1 MELPMDET
9 YSSSIN
15 PAEKISLS
23 DAVKQ
28 GMKQSDSSSVSAIM
42 GVKEVDGSAK
52 VATILLTV
60 GPEIAAE
67 VLRQLTPFEVQHLSA
82 KMASIRALD
91 RDVVLKILREFKDL
105 TFNHAQ
111 ISLDTEAFMQN
122 MLKRVLGAGGAADL
136 LGRLGS
142 SVNLDGIEALSLV
155 QPQAIYEIIKDEH
168 PQIVATLFTFLEPGQ
183 ASALATL
190 FPEDQRNELML
201 RVALLDKVDPSALQE
216 LNEVMQ
222 QSVGPESKKT
232 NTGLGGIVPT
242 AEILNLMTG
251 QMDQRALDGIR
262 SYDSELAD
270 SIVEKMFIF
279 EDFLDVDDRSMQLLL
294 QEIPQDVMIVSLK
307 GASPKLREKIFKN
320 MTRRNAERIRDELD
334 AMPPVKVIDVELQQ
348 KEMIKVA
355 RKMAADQKIVLERV
369 KQFGNLS

>member
-1 MELPMDET
+1 MEQSMDET

-15 PAEKISLS
+15 SAEKISLS

-28 GMKQSDSSSVSAIM
+28 GIKQSNTSSVAAIM

-91 RDVVLKILREFKDL
+91 RDVVINVLREFKDL

-155 QPQAIYEIIKDEH
+155 QPQVIYDIVKDEH

-183 ASALATL
+183 ASALAAL

-201 RVALLDKVDPSALQE
+201 RVALLDKVDPAALQE

-222 QSVGPESKKT
+222 QSVGPESKKS
-232 NTGLGGIVPT
+232 NTGLGGVVPA

-270 SIVEKMFIF
+270 SIAEKMFVF
-279 EDFLDVDDRSMQLLL
+279 EDFLDVDDRSIQLLL

-307 GASPKLREKIFKN
+307 GASPKLRDKMFKN
-320 MTRRNAERIRDELD
+320 MTRRNADRIRDELD
-334 AMPPVKVIDVELQQ
+334 AMPPVKVIDVEQQQ

-355 RKMAADQKIVLERV
+355 RKMASDQKIVLERV
-369 KQFGNLS
+369 KQFGSLS

>member
-9 YSSSIN
+9 YSASIN

-28 GMKQSDSSSVSAIM
+28 GMKESDASKVSAIM

-91 RDVVLKILREFKDL
+91 RDVVINVLREFKDL

-155 QPQAIYEIIKDEH
+155 QPQTIYDIIKDEH
-168 PQIVATLFTFLEPGQ
+168 PQIIATLLTFLEPGQ
-183 ASALATL
+183 ASALASL

-222 QSVGPESKKT
+222 QSVGPESKSV
-232 NTGLGGIVPT
+232 NSGLGGVVPT

-270 SIVEKMFIF
+270 SIAEKMFIF
-279 EDFLDVDDRSMQLLL
+279 EDFLGVDDRSMQLLL
-294 QEIPQDVMIVSLK
+294 QEVPQDVIIISLK

-334 AMPPVKVIDVELQQ
+334 VMPPVKVIDVELQQ
-348 KEMIKVA
+348 KEMIKLA
-355 RKMAADQKIVLERV
+355 RKMASDQKIVLERV
-369 KQFGNLS
+369 NQFGSLS